1 MYIYVHI
8 YSYTCIYVGA
18 SMFNS
23 NLCNN
28 LQYVHSHSYT
38 HTHTHTHTCMP
49 AAHAQSLQ
57 PADAA
62 PTLPAAPDSE
72 RNSQKSALW
81 LFVW

>member
-1 MYIYVHI
+1 MLVHACSI
-8 YSYTCIYVGA
+8 QISAIICDMCTATV
-18 SMFNS
+18 
-23 NLCNN
+23 
-28 LQYVHSHSYT
+28 T
-38 HTHTHTHTCMP
+38 HTHTHTHMP